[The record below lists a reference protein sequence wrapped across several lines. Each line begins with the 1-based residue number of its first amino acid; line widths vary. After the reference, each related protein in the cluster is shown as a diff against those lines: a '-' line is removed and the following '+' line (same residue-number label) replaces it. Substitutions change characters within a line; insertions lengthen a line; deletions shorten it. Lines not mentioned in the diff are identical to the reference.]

1 MTIKQTGGTVV
12 GAVVQNLPIVID
24 GRQSIYEE
32 GLKNGTLPEGMTYK
46 QFLDMLSV
54 GVSDEEVKKIV
65 AATVSAEL
73 IRLGLANQ
81 GGNQASTGNNAAAT
95 PTPAPTPPANNGTGN
110 GAAATPTP
118 APTPPANN
126 GTGNGAAVT
135 PTPAPTPP
143 ATGNGGVS
151 DDALADIL
159 KDLGETNG

>member
-1 MTIKQTGGTVV
+1 MTIKQTGGVVV

-65 AATVSAEL
+65 SATVSAEL

-81 GGNQASTGNNAAAT
+81 GGNQG
-95 PTPAPTPPANNGTGN
+95 
-110 GAAATPTP
+110 
-118 APTPPANN
+118 

-135 PTPAPTPP
+135 PTPAPTQPGTGGTGNNAAVTPTP
-143 ATGNGGVS
+143 APTQPGTGGTGNNAAVTPTPAPTQPGTGNGGVS

>member
-81 GGNQASTGNNAAAT
+81 GGNQAGTGNN
-95 PTPAPTPPANNGTGN
+95 
-110 GAAATPTP
+110 
-118 APTPPANN
+118 
-126 GTGNGAAVT
+126 AAVT
-135 PTPAPTPP
+135 PTPAPTQP
-143 ATGNGGVS
+143 ANNGTGNNAAVTPTPAPTQPEQPVS
-151 DDALADIL
+151 PALKPAANADISDETL
-159 KDLGETNG
+159 AEVYRILGKKKNDSEIKP

>member
-54 GVSDEEVKKIV
+54 GVSDDEVKKIV

-81 GGNQASTGNNAAAT
+81 AGTGNN
-95 PTPAPTPPANNGTGN
+95 
-110 GAAATPTP
+110 
-118 APTPPANN
+118 
-126 GTGNGAAVT
+126 AAVT

-143 ATGNGGVS
+143 ATDNSGVS
-151 DDALADIL
+151 DAALADIL

>member
-81 GGNQASTGNNAAAT
+81 GGNQAGTGNNAAAT
-95 PTPAPTPPANNGTGN
+95 PTPAPTQPATG
-110 GAAATPTP
+110 
-118 APTPPANN
+118 

-135 PTPAPTPP
+135 PSPQPQPEQPVSPAPKP
-143 ATGNGGVS
+143 AANADLS
-151 DDALADIL
+151 DEALAKVNKIL
-159 KDLGETNG
+159 GITQ

>member
-12 GAVVQNLPIVID
+12 GAVAQNLPIVIE

-32 GLKNGTLPEGMTYK
+32 GLKNGTLPEGMTYE

-54 GVSDEEVKKIV
+54 GVSDEEVKRIV
-65 AATVSAEL
+65 SATVSAEL

-81 GGNQASTGNNAAAT
+81 GGNQA
-95 PTPAPTPPANNGTGN
+95 
-110 GAAATPTP
+110 
-118 APTPPANN
+118 

-135 PTPAPTPP
+135 PTPAPTQP
-143 ATGNGGVS
+143 ATDNSGVS
-151 DDALADIL
+151 NDALADIL

>member
-54 GVSDEEVKKIV
+54 GVSDDEVKKIV

-81 GGNQASTGNNAAAT
+81 GGNQAGTGTNTAAT
-95 PTPAPTPPANNGTGN
+95 PNPAPTQPATGGNGTN
-110 GAAATPTP
+110 TAATPNP
-118 APTPPANN
+118 APTQ
-126 GTGNGAAVT
+126 
-135 PTPAPTPP
+135 P

-151 DDALADIL
+151 DEALADIL

>member
-54 GVSDEEVKKIV
+54 GVSDDEVKKIV

-81 GGNQASTGNNAAAT
+81 A
-95 PTPAPTPPANNGTGN
+95 
-110 GAAATPTP
+110 
-118 APTPPANN
+118 

-135 PTPAPTPP
+135 PTPAPTQPGTGG
-143 ATGNGGVS
+143 TGNNAAVTPTPAPTQPSTDNSGVS
-151 DDALADIL
+151 NDALADIL

>member
-24 GRQSIYEE
+24 GRQSIYVD

-54 GVSDEEVKKIV
+54 GVSDDEVKKIV

-81 GGNQASTGNNAAAT
+81 A
-95 PTPAPTPPANNGTGN
+95 
-110 GAAATPTP
+110 
-118 APTPPANN
+118 

-135 PTPAPTPP
+135 PTPAPTQPGTGG
-143 ATGNGGVS
+143 TGNNAAVTPAPAPTQPSPENSGVS
-151 DDALADIL
+151 NDALGDIL

>member
-32 GLKNGTLPEGMTYK
+32 GLKNGTLPDGMTYK

-54 GVSDEEVKKIV
+54 GVSDEEVKRIV
-65 AATVSAEL
+65 SATVSAEL

-81 GGNQASTGNNAAAT
+81 GGNQAGTGNN
-95 PTPAPTPPANNGTGN
+95 
-110 GAAATPTP
+110 
-118 APTPPANN
+118 
-126 GTGNGAAVT
+126 AAVT
-135 PTPAPTPP
+135 PTPAPTQPGTGGTGNNAAVTP
-143 ATGNGGVS
+143 TPTPTQPGTGNGGVS

>member
-81 GGNQASTGNNAAAT
+81 GGNQAGTGNN
-95 PTPAPTPPANNGTGN
+95 
-110 GAAATPTP
+110 
-118 APTPPANN
+118 
-126 GTGNGAAVT
+126 AAVT
-135 PTPAPTPP
+135 PTPAPTQPEQPVSP
-143 ATGNGGVS
+143 ALKPAAN
-151 DDALADIL
+151 ADISDETL
-159 KDLGETNG
+159 AEVYRILGKKKNDSEIKP

>member
-1 MTIKQTGGTVV
+1 MTIKQMSGTVV

-65 AATVSAEL
+65 AAAVSTEL

-81 GGNQASTGNNAAAT
+81 GGNQA
-95 PTPAPTPPANNGTGN
+95 
-110 GAAATPTP
+110 
-118 APTPPANN
+118 

-135 PTPAPTPP
+135 PTPASTQP
-143 ATGNGGVS
+143 ATDNSGVS
-151 DDALADIL
+151 NDALADIL